1 MKCKNCGTEL
11 DPANAVERLLTCE
24 VCGTSV
30 VLNRE
35 STNEEAVELIA
46 KGAKSLEIGEFDE
59 AYECYKLASRKSSAE
74 SETYFGMALAKF
86 HVQFRKDVL
95 RNCLQP
101 VCRGAVP
108 GRFQDSMDY
117 QKAMLFATPSVRKE
131 Y

>member
-108 GRFQDSMDY
+108 GRFQDSMD
-117 QKAMLFATPSVRKE
+117 
-131 Y
+131 